1 MRNPLIYFNHRFIV
15 VILILLGCSP
25 SNIYSFNLL
34 EDTDEIDIWD
44 LTFEES
50 VLYPSVP
57 SKISN
62 EIKQNISREYSFLKK
77 EGYNV
82 KLVRNDD
89 VILISIPIDYLFK
102 VNSNE
107 KILSSGERYLNPL
120 LRYVRIK
127 EMYRMLFCVHH
138 DNTLDNTMADNIT
151 NERVLTL
158 VDWMTLKNNNGKNI
172 IPYSMGCDYP
182 IALNSTKEGQNKNR
196 RLDIYILPGKT
207 MIDLALD
214 NKL

>member
-1 MRNPLIYFNHRFIV
+1 MRNPLIYFNHRVIV
-15 VILILLGCSP
+15 VILILLGCFP
-25 SNIYSFNLL
+25 NNMYSFNLL

-102 VNSNE
+102 ANSNE

-138 DNTLDNTMADNIT
+138 DNTLDEITTENIT

-158 VDWMTLKNNNGKNI
+158 VDWMILKNNNGKNI
-172 IPYSMGCDYP
+172 VPYSMGSDYP
-182 IALNSTKEGQNKNR
+182 VALNSTKEGRYKNR